1 MIQYCKGV
9 IKMTEDLAIR
19 KEQRR
24 MLFELMEIKRSNK
37 EENRVL
43 DIILVRHQA
52 SMMEGD
58 VAAVEKLFYSINP

>member
-1 MIQYCKGV
+1 
-9 IKMTEDLAIR
+9 MTEDLAIR

>member
-1 MIQYCKGV
+1 
-9 IKMTEDLAIR
+9 MTEDLIIR

-24 MLFELMEIKRSNK
+24 MLFELMEIKRAVK

-43 DIILVRHQA
+43 NLILARHQA

-58 VAAVEKLFYSINP
+58 VATVEKLFYSINP